1 MGILTPNNEVIINW
15 LALKSL
21 LVGVGDNP
29 PLAPPPPRRGI
40 QETGVRT
47 QVERGIIEEV
57 GRKVIPRLFCHN
69 RPKILACMSFLHQ
82 KACTFFDQKRPIP
95 ISINGLKFNQQALI
109 INY

>member
-21 LVGVGDNP
+21 LVGVGD
-29 PLAPPPPRRGI
+29 RR
-40 QETGVRT
+40 QETEDRT

-69 RPKILACMSFLHQ
+69 RPKILACMSFLV
-82 KACTFFDQKRPIP
+82 
-95 ISINGLKFNQQALI
+95 
-109 INY
+109 